1 MTRAKRM
8 TPNAAVLMSRFLRGG
23 THSVTSLAGE
33 SSSAAYRFA
42 LGDRLRAMAR
52 AGWIEPVETHT
63 TDGGNRAAAYRIT
76 DAGREAYA
84 RSVDRLR
91 GAA

>member
-1 MTRAKRM
+1 MKHVHRASLPILR
-8 TPNAAVLMSRFLRGG
+8 RFLSGA
-23 THSVTSLAGE
+23 THSVSTLAGE
-33 SSSAAYRFA
+33 SSSPAYRFA
-42 LGDRLRAMAR
+42 LGERLRSMAR
-52 AGWIEPVETHT
+52 NGWLESADIHT

-91 GAA
+91 GVA